1 MGGRFRALP
10 RLRVSGGKMKLQRRR
25 FLQLA
30 GAAALASS
38 TRAAFAQSYPIRV
51 VRLLVGVPP
60 GGGADLATRIV
71 SEGLSNQWKQQTIVE
86 NKPGAGARLAMDAAT
101 KAPPDGYTLLV
112 APGSPEVNRF
122 LFSTLT
128 FDPVADLSPI
138 SLIGTYPNIIAVADN
153 SQFNK
158 LEDFIAYAKANP
170 GKVSWASPG
179 VGTVPHLS
187 GELFKHM
194 TGLEM
199 THVPYR
205 GMTDGLMTD
214 LMTGR
219 VDLMFNTTGSLLQ
232 PVKSGQ
238 LRGLAVTTATR
249 FPGAPELRTV
259 VECGVSGY
267 DVSSWYALY
276 APAKTPAD
284 VIKKINA
291 DMIAILADPAVKQK
305 FEPLGVLAQGS
316 TPEQLAAKNAGD
328 VKLWGPIIEEA
339 HIRVE

>member
-1 MGGRFRALP
+1 MQLP
-10 RLRVSGGKMKLQRRR
+10 RRR
-25 FLQLA
+25 FLQLT
-30 GAAALASS
+30 GAAAFSASS
-38 TRAAFAQSYPIRV
+38 HAAFALDYPTRIVRV
-51 VRLLVGVPP
+51 LVGFPP
-60 GGGADLATRIV
+60 GGGADLATRVV
-71 SEGLSNQWKQQTIVE
+71 SEGLSNYWKQQAIVE
-86 NKPGAGARLAMDAAT
+86 NKPGAGARLAMDAAA
-101 KAPPDGYTLLV
+101 KAAPDGYTLLV

-138 SLIGTYPNIIAVADN
+138 SLIGTYPNIIAVANN

-158 LEDFIAYAKANP
+158 LEDFIAYAKASP

-179 VGTVPHLS
+179 VGTVPHLA

-194 TGLEM
+194 TGIEM

-232 PVKSGQ
+232 PVKSKQ

-249 FPGAPELRTV
+249 FPGAPELPTV
-259 VECGVSGY
+259 AESGVPGY
-267 DVSSWYALY
+267 DVTSWYALY
-276 APAKTPAD
+276 APAKTSPD
-284 VIKKINA
+284 IIKKINA
-291 DMIAILADPAVKQK
+291 DMVAILADPEIKRK
-305 FEPLGVLAQGS
+305 FEPLGVLAQSS
-316 TPEQLAAKNAGD
+316 TPDALSGMNGADA
-328 VKLWGPIIEEA
+328 KLWGPVIEEA
-339 HIRVE
+339 HIKVE

>member
-1 MGGRFRALP
+1 MGME
-10 RLRVSGGKMKLQRRR
+10 VSRRR
-25 FLQLA
+25 ILQFA
-30 GAAALASS
+30 GAATIGSYAS
-38 TRAAFAQSYPIRV
+38 AASAEGYPDHV
-51 VRLLVGVPP
+51 VRLLVGFPP
-60 GGGADLATRIV
+60 GGGADLATRVV
-71 SEGLSNQWKQQTIVE
+71 SEGLSDRWKQQTIVE
-86 NKPGAGARLAMDAAT
+86 NKPGAGARLAMDAVT
-101 KAPPDGYTLLV
+101 KAAPDGYTLLV

-128 FDPVADLSPI
+128 FDPVADLAPI
-138 SLIGTYPNIIAVADN
+138 SLIGTYPNIIAVANN

-158 LEDFIAYAKANP
+158 LEDFVAYAKANP

-194 TGLEM
+194 TGIEM

-232 PVKSGQ
+232 PVKSKQ
-238 LRGLAVTTATR
+238 LRGLAVTTAKR
-249 FPGAPELRTV
+249 FPDTPELPTV
-259 VECGVSGY
+259 AESGVPGY
-267 DVSSWYALY
+267 DVSSWYGLY

-284 VIKKINA
+284 IIKKIDS
-291 DMIAILADPAVKQK
+291 DMAVILADPAVKQK
-305 FEPLGVLAQGS
+305 FEPLGVLAQSS
-316 TPEQLAAKNAGD
+316 TPQELAAKNAGD

-339 HIRVE
+339 HIKVE

>member
-1 MGGRFRALP
+1 
-10 RLRVSGGKMKLQRRR
+10 MKLQRRR
-25 FLQLA
+25 FLQLT
-30 GAAALASS
+30 GAAALAGSS
-38 TRAAFAQSYPIRV
+38 RLAFAQSYPNRV
-51 VRLLVGVPP
+51 VRLLVGFPP

-101 KAPPDGYTLLV
+101 KAAPDGYTLLV
-112 APGSPEVNRF
+112 AQGSPEVNRF

-128 FDPVADLSPI
+128 FDPVADLAPVSV
-138 SLIGTYPNIIAVADN
+138 IGTYPNIIAVANN

-232 PVKSGQ
+232 PVKSKQ
-238 LRGLAVTTATR
+238 LRGLAVTTASR
-249 FPGAPELRTV
+249 FPGAPELLTV
-259 VECGVSGY
+259 AESGVPGY
-267 DVSSWYALY
+267 DVSSWYGLY

-284 VIKKINA
+284 IIKKINA

-316 TPEQLAAKNAGD
+316 TPEALIARNAADA
-328 VKLWGPIIEEA
+328 KLWGPIIEEA
-339 HIRVE
+339 HIKVE

>member
-1 MGGRFRALP
+1 
-10 RLRVSGGKMKLQRRR
+10 MKLQRRR
-25 FLQLA
+25 FLQLT

-38 TRAAFAQSYPIRV
+38 TRAAFAQDYPNRV
-51 VRLLVGVPP
+51 VRLLVGFPP

-86 NKPGAGARLAMDAAT
+86 NKPGAGARMAMDAAT

-128 FDPVADLSPI
+128 FDPVADLSPV
-138 SLIGTYPNIIAVADN
+138 SLIGTYPNIIAVANN

-232 PVKSGQ
+232 PVKSKQ

-249 FPGAPELRTV
+249 FPGAPELPTV
-259 VECGVSGY
+259 TESGVPGY
-267 DVSSWYALY
+267 DVSSWYGLY
-276 APAKTPAD
+276 APARTPAD

-291 DMIAILADPAVKQK
+291 DMVAMLADPAIKQK

-316 TPEQLAAKNAGD
+316 TPETLIAKNAAD
-328 VKLWGPIIEEA
+328 AKLWGPIIEEA

>member
-1 MGGRFRALP
+1 
-10 RLRVSGGKMKLQRRR
+10 MKLQRRR
-25 FLQLA
+25 FLQLT
-30 GAAALASS
+30 GAAALAGSS
-38 TRAAFAQSYPIRV
+38 RLAFAQSYPNRV
-51 VRLLVGVPP
+51 VRLLVGFPP

-101 KAPPDGYTLLV
+101 KAAPDGYTLLV

-128 FDPVADLSPI
+128 FDPVADLAPVSV
-138 SLIGTYPNIIAVADN
+138 IGTYPNIIAVANN

-232 PVKSGQ
+232 PVKSKQ
-238 LRGLAVTTATR
+238 LRGLAVTTASR
-249 FPGAPELRTV
+249 FPGAPELLTV
-259 VECGVSGY
+259 AESGVPGY
-267 DVSSWYALY
+267 DVSSWYGLY

-284 VIKKINA
+284 IIKKINA

-316 TPEQLAAKNAGD
+316 TPEALIARNAADA
-328 VKLWGPIIEEA
+328 KLWGPIIEEA
-339 HIRVE
+339 HIKVE

>member
-1 MGGRFRALP
+1 ME
-10 RLRVSGGKMKLQRRR
+10 VSRRR
-25 FLQLA
+25 ILQFA
-30 GAAALASS
+30 GAATIGSYAS
-38 TRAAFAQSYPIRV
+38 AASAEGYPDHV
-51 VRLLVGVPP
+51 VRLLVGFPP
-60 GGGADLATRIV
+60 GGGADLATRVV
-71 SEGLSNQWKQQTIVE
+71 SEGLSNEWKQQAIVE

-101 KAPPDGYTLLV
+101 KAAPDGYTLLV

-128 FDPVADLSPI
+128 FDPVADLAPI
-138 SLIGTYPNIIAVADN
+138 SLIGTYPNIIAVANN
-153 SQFNK
+153 SPFNK

-194 TGLEM
+194 TGIEM

-232 PVKSGQ
+232 PVKSKQ
-238 LRGLAVTTATR
+238 LRGLAVTTAKR
-249 FPGAPELRTV
+249 FPGAPELPTV
-259 VECGVSGY
+259 AESGVAGY
-267 DVSSWYALY
+267 DVSSWYGLY

-291 DMIAILADPAVKQK
+291 AMVAILAEPAVKQR
-305 FEPLGVLAQGS
+305 FEPLGVLAQSS
-316 TPEQLAAKNAGD
+316 TPEELVAKNAAD
-328 VKLWGPIIEEA
+328 AKLWGPIIEEA
-339 HIRVE
+339 HIKVE

>member
-1 MGGRFRALP
+1 
-10 RLRVSGGKMKLQRRR
+10 
-25 FLQLA
+25 
-30 GAAALASS
+30 
-38 TRAAFAQSYPIRV
+38 
-51 VRLLVGVPP
+51 
-60 GGGADLATRIV
+60 
-71 SEGLSNQWKQQTIVE
+71 
-86 NKPGAGARLAMDAAT
+86 
-101 KAPPDGYTLLV
+101 
-112 APGSPEVNRF
+112 
-122 LFSTLT
+122 
-128 FDPVADLSPI
+128 
-138 SLIGTYPNIIAVADN
+138 
-153 SQFNK
+153 
-158 LEDFIAYAKANP
+158 
-170 GKVSWASPG
+170 
-179 VGTVPHLS
+179 
-187 GELFKHM
+187 M

-291 DMIAILADPAVKQK
+291 DMVAITGRSGGRSRSSNRSACWRKARPPNSWPPRTQ
-305 FEPLGVLAQGS
+305 
-316 TPEQLAAKNAGD
+316 TT
-328 VKLWGPIIEEA
+328 
-339 HIRVE
+339 

>member
-1 MGGRFRALP
+1 
-10 RLRVSGGKMKLQRRR
+10 MKLQRRR
-25 FLQLA
+25 FLQLT
-30 GAAALASS
+30 GAAALAGS
-38 TRAAFAQSYPIRV
+38 TRTVFAQSYPNRV
-51 VRLLVGVPP
+51 VRLLVGFPP
-60 GGGADLATRIV
+60 GGGADLATRVV
-71 SEGLSNQWKQQTIVE
+71 SEGLSNYWKQQTIVE

-101 KAPPDGYTLLV
+101 KATPDGYTLLV

-128 FDPVADLSPI
+128 FDPVADLAPV
-138 SLIGTYPNIIAVADN
+138 SLIGTYPNIIAVANN

-158 LEDFIAYAKANP
+158 LEDFIAYTKANP

-179 VGTVPHLS
+179 VGTVPHLA

-232 PVKSGQ
+232 PVKSKQ

-249 FPGAPELRTV
+249 FPGAPELPTV
-259 VECGVSGY
+259 IESGVPGY

-291 DMIAILADPAVKQK
+291 DMVTILADPAVKQK

-316 TPEQLAAKNAGD
+316 TPEQLAAKNVGD
-328 VKLWGPIIEEA
+328 AKLWGPIIEEA
-339 HIRVE
+339 HIKVE

>member
-1 MGGRFRALP
+1 
-10 RLRVSGGKMKLQRRR
+10 MKLQRRR
-25 FLQLA
+25 FLQLT

-38 TRAAFAQSYPIRV
+38 TRAAFAQDYPNRV
-51 VRLLVGVPP
+51 VRLLVGFPP

-86 NKPGAGARLAMDAAT
+86 NKPGAGARMAMDAAT

-128 FDPVADLSPI
+128 FDPVADLSPV
-138 SLIGTYPNIIAVADN
+138 SLIGTYPNIIAVANN

-232 PVKSGQ
+232 PVKSKQ

-249 FPGAPELRTV
+249 FPGAPELPTV
-259 VECGVSGY
+259 IESGVPGY
-267 DVSSWYALY
+267 DVSSWYGLY
-276 APAKTPAD
+276 APARTPAD

-291 DMIAILADPAVKQK
+291 DMVAMLADPAIKQK

-316 TPEQLAAKNAGD
+316 TPETLIAKNAAD
-328 VKLWGPIIEEA
+328 AKLWGPVIEEA

>member
-1 MGGRFRALP
+1 
-10 RLRVSGGKMKLQRRR
+10 MKLQRRR
-25 FLQLA
+25 FLQLT

-38 TRAAFAQSYPIRV
+38 TRAAFAQDYPNRV
-51 VRLLVGVPP
+51 VRLLVGFPP

-86 NKPGAGARLAMDAAT
+86 NKPGAGARMAMDAAT

-232 PVKSGQ
+232 PVKSKQ

-249 FPGAPELRTV
+249 FPGAPELPTV
-259 VECGVSGY
+259 IESGVPGY
-267 DVSSWYALY
+267 DVSSWYGLY
-276 APAKTPAD
+276 APARTPAD

-291 DMIAILADPAVKQK
+291 DMVAMLADPAIKQK

-316 TPEQLAAKNAGD
+316 TPETLIAKNAAD
-328 VKLWGPIIEEA
+328 AKLWGPIIEEA

>member
-1 MGGRFRALP
+1 MRGRFRVLP
-10 RLRVSGGKMKLQRRR
+10 GLRASGGTMKLQRRR
-25 FLQLA
+25 FLQLT
-30 GAAALASS
+30 GAAALASF
-38 TRAAFAQSYPIRV
+38 TRAAFAQSYPNRV
-51 VRLLVGVPP
+51 VRLLVGFPP

-101 KAPPDGYTLLV
+101 KATPDGYTLLV

-128 FDPVADLSPI
+128 FDPVADLAPV
-138 SLIGTYPNIIAVADN
+138 SLIGTYPNIIAVANN

-194 TGLEM
+194 TGIEM

-232 PVKSGQ
+232 PVKSKQ
-238 LRGLAVTTATR
+238 LRGLAVTTAAR
-249 FPGAPELRTV
+249 FPGAPELPTV
-259 VECGVSGY
+259 AESGVPGY
-267 DVSSWYALY
+267 DVSSWYGLY

-291 DMIAILADPAVKQK
+291 DMIVMLGQPAIKEKYA
-305 FEPLGVLAQGS
+305 PLGVLAQGS
-316 TPEQLAAKNAGD
+316 TPQELAAKNAGD
-328 VKLWGPIIEEA
+328 VALWEPIIKEA
-339 HIRVE
+339 NIKVE

>member
-1 MGGRFRALP
+1 MR
-10 RLRVSGGKMKLQRRR
+10 LQRRR
-25 FLQLA
+25 FLQLT
-30 GAAALASS
+30 GAAALSGSS
-38 TRAAFAQSYPIRV
+38 RLAFAQSYPSRV
-51 VRLLVGVPP
+51 VRLLVGFPP

-112 APGSPEVNRF
+112 APGSPQVNRF

-128 FDPVADLSPI
+128 FDPVADLSPV
-138 SLIGTYPNIIAVADN
+138 SLIGTYPNIIAVANN

-194 TGLEM
+194 AGLEM

-232 PVKSGQ
+232 PVKSKQ
-238 LRGLAVTTATR
+238 LRGLAVTTASR
-249 FPGAPELRTV
+249 FPGAPELPTV
-259 VECGVSGY
+259 AESGVPGY
-267 DVSSWYALY
+267 DVSSWYGLY

-291 DMIAILADPAVKQK
+291 DMVTILADPAVKQK
-305 FEPLGVLAQGS
+305 FEPLGVLAQSS
-316 TPEQLAAKNAGD
+316 TPETLIAKNASD
-328 VKLWGPIIEEA
+328 AKLWGPIIEEA
-339 HIRVE
+339 HIKVE

>member
-1 MGGRFRALP
+1 
-10 RLRVSGGKMKLQRRR
+10 
-25 FLQLA
+25 
-30 GAAALASS
+30 
-38 TRAAFAQSYPIRV
+38 
-51 VRLLVGVPP
+51 VRLLVGFPP
-60 GGGADLATRIV
+60 GGGADLATRVV
-71 SEGLSNQWKQQTIVE
+71 SEGLSNEWKQQAIVE

-101 KAPPDGYTLLV
+101 KAAPDGYTLLV

-128 FDPVADLSPI
+128 FDPVADLAPI
-138 SLIGTYPNIIAVADN
+138 SLIGTYPNIIAVANN
-153 SQFNK
+153 SPFNK

-194 TGLEM
+194 TGIEM

-232 PVKSGQ
+232 PVKSKQ
-238 LRGLAVTTATR
+238 LRGLAVTTAKR
-249 FPGAPELRTV
+249 FPGAPELPTV
-259 VECGVSGY
+259 TESGVPGY
-267 DVSSWYALY
+267 DVSSWYGLY
-276 APAKTPAD
+276 APVKTPAD

-291 DMIAILADPAVKQK
+291 TMVAILAEPAVKQK
-305 FEPLGVLAQGS
+305 FEPLGVLAQSS
-316 TPEQLAAKNAGD
+316 TPGELAAKNAAD
-328 VKLWGPIIEEA
+328 AKLWGPIIEDA
-339 HIRVE
+339 HIKVE

>member
-1 MGGRFRALP
+1 
-10 RLRVSGGKMKLQRRR
+10 LQ
-25 FLQLA
+25 FA
-30 GAAALASS
+30 GAAIIGSYAP
-38 TRAAFAQSYPIRV
+38 AAFAQDYPNRV
-51 VRLLVGVPP
+51 VRLLVGFPP
-60 GGGADLATRIV
+60 GGGADLATRVV
-71 SEGLSNQWKQQTIVE
+71 SEGLSDDWKQQAIVE

-101 KAPPDGYTLLV
+101 KAAPDGYTLLV
-112 APGSPEVNRF
+112 APGSPEANRF

-128 FDPVADLSPI
+128 FDPVADLAPV
-138 SLIGTYPNIIAVADN
+138 SLIGTYPNIIAVANN
-153 SQFNK
+153 SPFNK

-194 TGLEM
+194 TGIEM

-232 PVKSGQ
+232 PVKSKQ
-238 LRGLAVTTATR
+238 LRGLAVTTAKR
-249 FPGAPELRTV
+249 FPGAPELPTV
-259 VECGVSGY
+259 AESGVPGY
-267 DVSSWYALY
+267 DVSSWYGLY

-291 DMIAILADPAVKQK
+291 TMVAILAEPAVRQK
-305 FEPLGVLAQGS
+305 FEPLGVLAQSS
-316 TPEQLAAKNAGD
+316 TPEELTARNTADA
-328 VKLWGPIIEEA
+328 KLWGPIIEEA
-339 HIRVE
+339 HIKVE

>member
-1 MGGRFRALP
+1 
-10 RLRVSGGKMKLQRRR
+10 MKLQRRR
-25 FLQLA
+25 FLQLT
-30 GAAALASS
+30 GAAALAGSS
-38 TRAAFAQSYPIRV
+38 RAAFAQSYPNRV
-51 VRLLVGVPP
+51 VRLLVGFPP
-60 GGGADLATRIV
+60 GGGADLATRVV

-86 NKPGAGARLAMDAAT
+86 NKPGAGARLAMDAVT
-101 KAPPDGYTLLV
+101 KATPDGYTLLV

-128 FDPVADLSPI
+128 FDPVADLAPV
-138 SLIGTYPNIIAVADN
+138 SLIGTYPNIIAVANN

-158 LEDFIAYAKANP
+158 LEDFTAYAKANP

-232 PVKSGQ
+232 PVKSKQ
-238 LRGLAVTTATR
+238 LRGLAVTTASR
-249 FPGAPELRTV
+249 FPGAPELPTV
-259 VECGVSGY
+259 AESGVPGY
-267 DVSSWYALY
+267 DVSSWYGLY
-276 APAKTPAD
+276 APAQTPAD

-291 DMIAILADPAVKQK
+291 DMVAILADPAVKQK

-316 TPEQLAAKNAGD
+316 TPEQLAAKNVGD
-328 VKLWGPIIEEA
+328 AKLWGPVIEAA
-339 HIRVE
+339 HIKVE

>member
-1 MGGRFRALP
+1 
-10 RLRVSGGKMKLQRRR
+10 MKLQRRR
-25 FLQLA
+25 FLQLT

-38 TRAAFAQSYPIRV
+38 TRAAFAQDYPNRV
-51 VRLLVGVPP
+51 VRLLVGFPP

-86 NKPGAGARLAMDAAT
+86 NKPGAGARMAMDAAT

-128 FDPVADLSPI
+128 FDPVADLSPV
-138 SLIGTYPNIIAVADN
+138 SLIGTYPNIIAVANN

-232 PVKSGQ
+232 PVKSKQ

-249 FPGAPELRTV
+249 FPGAPELPTV
-259 VECGVSGY
+259 IESGVPGY
-267 DVSSWYALY
+267 DVSSWYGLY
-276 APAKTPAD
+276 APARTPAD

-291 DMIAILADPAVKQK
+291 DMVAMLADPAIKQK

-316 TPEQLAAKNAGD
+316 TPETLIAKNAAD
-328 VKLWGPIIEEA
+328 AKLWGPTIEEA

>member
-1 MGGRFRALP
+1 
-10 RLRVSGGKMKLQRRR
+10 MKLQRRR

-30 GAAALASS
+30 GAATLASS
-38 TRAAFAQSYPIRV
+38 TRAAFAQSYPNRV
-51 VRLLVGVPP
+51 VRLLVGFPP

-128 FDPVADLSPI
+128 FDPVADLSPV
-138 SLIGTYPNIIAVADN
+138 SLIGTYPNIIAVANN

-158 LEDFIAYAKANP
+158 LGDFIAYATANP

-232 PVKSGQ
+232 PVKSKQ
-238 LRGLAVTTATR
+238 LRGLAVTTAAR
-249 FPGAPELRTV
+249 FPGAPELPTV
-259 VECGVSGY
+259 AESGVPGY

-276 APAKTPAD
+276 APAKTPPD

-291 DMIAILADPAVKQK
+291 DMVTILADPAIKQK
-305 FEPLGVLAQGS
+305 FEPLGVLAQSS
-316 TPEQLAAKNAGD
+316 TPEALIARNATD
-328 VKLWGPIIEEA
+328 AKLWGPIIEEA
-339 HIRVE
+339 HIKVE

>member
-1 MGGRFRALP
+1 
-10 RLRVSGGKMKLQRRR
+10 MKLQRRR

-38 TRAAFAQSYPIRV
+38 TRAAFAQSYPNRV
-51 VRLLVGVPP
+51 VRLLVGFPP

-128 FDPVADLSPI
+128 FDPVADLSPV
-138 SLIGTYPNIIAVADN
+138 SLIGTYPNIIAVANN

-232 PVKSGQ
+232 PVKSKQ
-238 LRGLAVTTATR
+238 LRGLAVTTAAR
-249 FPGAPELRTV
+249 FPGAPELPTV
-259 VECGVSGY
+259 AESGVPGY

-276 APAKTPAD
+276 APAKTPPD

-291 DMIAILADPAVKQK
+291 DMVTILADPAIKQK
-305 FEPLGVLAQGS
+305 FEPLGVLAQSS
-316 TPEQLAAKNAGD
+316 TPEALIARNATD
-328 VKLWGPIIEEA
+328 AKLWGPIIEEA
-339 HIRVE
+339 LIKVE

>member
-1 MGGRFRALP
+1 
-10 RLRVSGGKMKLQRRR
+10 MKLQRRR
-25 FLQLA
+25 FLQLT
-30 GAAALASS
+30 GAAVLASS
-38 TRAAFAQSYPIRV
+38 TRAAFAQGYPNRV
-51 VRLLVGVPP
+51 VRLLVGFPP

-86 NKPGAGARLAMDAAT
+86 NKPGAGARMAMDAAT

-138 SLIGTYPNIIAVADN
+138 SLIGTYPNIIAVANN

-232 PVKSGQ
+232 PVKSKQ

-249 FPGAPELRTV
+249 FPGAPELPTV
-259 VECGVSGY
+259 IESGVPGY
-267 DVSSWYALY
+267 DVSSWYGLY
-276 APAKTPAD
+276 APARTPAD

-291 DMIAILADPAVKQK
+291 DMVAMLADPAIKQK

-316 TPEQLAAKNAGD
+316 TPETLIAKNAAD
-328 VKLWGPIIEEA
+328 AKLWGPIIEEA

>member
-1 MGGRFRALP
+1 
-10 RLRVSGGKMKLQRRR
+10 MKLQRRR
-25 FLQLA
+25 FMQLA
-30 GAAALASS
+30 GAAALAGSS
-38 TRAAFAQSYPIRV
+38 RAAFAQSYPNRV
-51 VRLLVGVPP
+51 VRLLVGFPP

-101 KAPPDGYTLLV
+101 KATPDGYTLLV

-128 FDPVADLSPI
+128 FDPVADLAPV
-138 SLIGTYPNIIAVADN
+138 SLIGTYPNIIAVANN

-232 PVKSGQ
+232 PVKSKQ

-249 FPGAPELRTV
+249 FPGAPELPTV
-259 VECGVSGY
+259 AESGVPGY
-267 DVSSWYALY
+267 DVSSWYGLY

-284 VIKKINA
+284 IIKKINA
-291 DMIAILADPAVKQK
+291 DMVTILADPAVKQR

-316 TPEQLAAKNAGD
+316 TPEALIARNAADA
-328 VKLWGPIIEEA
+328 KLWGPIIEEA
-339 HIRVE
+339 HIKVE